1 MSHTTQSH
9 VVLVG
14 GGHAHLQVI
23 AAAAALQARGARVS
37 VIAPRTFW
45 YSGLATAVL
54 GGSHQPADDQIDIA
68 DLAAR
73 HGVAWVDERV
83 IAVDAAGH
91 RLQLGDGRW
100 LDFDLVSFNV
110 GSEVALPAGLA
121 PAPDCWPVK
130 PISNMAALREWLEAG
145 PGRER
150 KRVVVA
156 GGGPTGCEVTA
167 NLAALAERVGLDL
180 ELALVHQ
187 GARLLPS
194 APAGAGRRLERN
206 LQRRGVAVHH
216 GNGLTADADGRPGV
230 AGSALAADS
239 WVFATGLKA
248 APLAQTLAADD
259 SDGIPVTGA
268 LHHPAHPDLFAAG
281 DCAHFLPRSLPKV
294 GVFGVRQGPV
304 LIDNLLAR
312 LEDRPLRTFRPQAR
326 YLTILNLGDGTGL
339 ALRGSL
345 WWHGRLALR
354 LKHRLDR
361 GFLQNHRCG
370 RSI

>member
-1 MSHTTQSH
+1 MSHTAQSH

-54 GGSHQPADDQIDIA
+54 GGSHEPADDQIDIA

-91 RLQLGDGRW
+91 RLQLGDGHW
-100 LDFDLVSFNV
+100 LDFDLASFNV
-110 GSEVALPAGLA
+110 GSEVALPPGLA
-121 PAPDCWPVK
+121 PGDDCWPVK
-130 PISNMAALREWLEAG
+130 PIGNLAALRDRLVRGAG
-145 PGRER
+145 
-150 KRVVVA
+150 RVRIVVA

-167 NLAALAERVGLDL
+167 NLAALRDRAGLDL
-180 ELALVHQ
+180 ELALVHR
-187 GARLLPS
+187 GARLLPA
-194 APAGAGRRLERN
+194 APMGAGRRLEHN
-206 LQRRGVAVHH
+206 LQRRGVSVHH
-216 GNGLTADADGRPGV
+216 DADLAAAADGRPGLEG
-230 AGSALAADS
+230 AALTADA
-239 WVFATGLKA
+239 WVLATGLKA
-248 APLAQTLAADD
+248 APLAQTLAVDG

-268 LHHPAHPDLFAAG
+268 LHHPEYPDLFAVG
-281 DCAHFLPRSLPKV
+281 DCAHFLPQPLPRV

-312 LEDRPLRTFRPQAR
+312 LDDRPLQTFRPQPR

-354 LKHRLDR
+354 LKHRLDQ
-361 GFLQNHRCG
+361 GFLRNHRCG
-370 RSI
+370 LSGS